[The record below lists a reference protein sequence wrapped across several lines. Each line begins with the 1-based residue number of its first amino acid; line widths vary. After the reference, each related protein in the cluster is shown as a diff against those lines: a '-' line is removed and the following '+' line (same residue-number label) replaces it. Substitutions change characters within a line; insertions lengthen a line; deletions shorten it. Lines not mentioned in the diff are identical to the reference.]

1 VCAPARGDI
10 LSITCAKG
18 TMEPAHSQTC
28 FFFLAS
34 PLTLQPKEE
43 VCSLGRALFSHN
55 VKAHCGAPRLKV
67 RDYSKQAVAPLAT
80 ARRTG
85 IVLATPPRRG
95 LQALFRVVGEPT
107 PPRLRSPFPPL
118 LFCVLGARNRGGTP
132 WLTSARRFPP
142 PPFSALFLAP
152 IHFYILAT
160 RTGAPFFSPSA
171 RGATA
176 KPHPLPPPQD
186 RGGGSKAKAHQ

>member
-1 VCAPARGDI
+1 MKPPLCGDN
-10 LSITCAKG
+10 LCTTCAKG
-18 TMEPAHSQTC
+18 IMEPAHSPTC

-34 PLTLQPKEE
+34 PLTLQPKKD
-43 VCSLGRALFSHN
+43 VGSLGRALFSHN
-55 VKAHCGAPRLKV
+55 VKARCGAPRLKV
-67 RDYSKQAVAPLAT
+67 RGYLKQAVAPLAT

-85 IVLATPPRRG
+85 IVLATAPRRA

-107 PPRLRSPFPPL
+107 PHRLRSPFPPL
-118 LFCVLGARNRGGTP
+118 LFCVLGARKRGGTP

-152 IHFYILAT
+152 IHFYFLAT
-160 RTGAPFFSPSA
+160 RTGAPFFPTSA